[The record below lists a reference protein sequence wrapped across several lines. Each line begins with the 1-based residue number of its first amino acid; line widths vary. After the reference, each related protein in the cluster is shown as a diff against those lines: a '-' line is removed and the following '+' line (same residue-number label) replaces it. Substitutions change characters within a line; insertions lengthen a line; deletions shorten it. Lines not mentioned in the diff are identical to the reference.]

1 MLQIKHSLQ
10 HRSRCCAR
18 LRWRGAA
25 GGSSAALVECGAFL
39 PALQL
44 ALSASSTVWPSA
56 SSHQQAFFFSL
67 ARIMTGFASDQDYTA
82 GLDAFN
88 YYLLEKPQAEQ
99 MLVEAAA
106 CIHTNAPSRSSHC
119 CPSIP
124 APGTAQAQHL
134 LKRFSLPSSRL
145 LCLPLTCQELCQKAA
160 LSHTCRWTPLLQAS
174 SANTAAVAALHHA
187 YSDYACLPQ
196 AVVPDKQHLCNESA
210 CLS

>member
-10 HRSRCCAR
+10 HRFGHRSRCCAR
-18 LRWRGAA
+18 RRGRGAA
-25 GGSSAALVECGAFL
+25 GGSSAAMVECGAFL

-67 ARIMTGFASDQDYTA
+67 SRIMTGFASNQDYTA
-82 GLDAFN
+82 GLDSFN
-88 YYLLEKPQAEQ
+88 CYLLEKPEH

-145 LCLPLTCQELCQKAA
+145 LCLPITCPQLCQKAA
-160 LSHTCRWTPLLQAS
+160 LALSATPVVGPLS
-174 SANTAAVAALHHA
+174 YTAAVAVLHHA